1 MTILWGMD
9 NSKKSK
15 ISLKLDSEFKPGR
28 IVMAVALA
36 TVPLV
41 AFAGGGGYQADPL
54 YKIENTDTLNF
65 VLGAQVRH
73 DTNLFRLD
81 SGEQAPNN
89 GRADK
94 SDTIY
99 STNAGIRLDKQ
110 YSLQRFV
117 AEAMVR
123 DHRFQNNNFLDY
135 TAFNYSAAW
144 HYSVT
149 PRITGLLLAEQKEEQ
164 NSFVEFREARKNIQT
179 STVRLFTIDGDIG
192 GGFHALA
199 GLLDVRA
206 RNSVNFEQVGDYQQ
220 DGFEFG
226 GKWVAPSN
234 NWISVLHRVAEGEFE
249 GRELDPVAQLDTG
262 FDQDETEANFF
273 WRFTGKSA
281 VEGKVAYVK
290 REHDHFDSRD
300 YSGMTGRVLY
310 RWDVTGKTQI
320 NVALARNIYNYQE
333 DENSYY
339 VQETFSIGPV
349 WNYSP
354 KTSFRARY
362 DYSDRDYRGA
372 IIPVAE
378 MREDKLHTFLVAADW
393 KAARNIIVTGI
404 LQRDKRESNLESND
418 YNATSASIN
427 AQFLF

>member
-1 MTILWGMD
+1 MTISWGMV
-9 NSKKSK
+9 N
-15 ISLKLDSEFKPGR
+15 FKQSRTCPKQHTYLR
-28 IVMAVALA
+28 PKQIVAAVALA
-36 TVPLV
+36 TAPVI
-41 AFAGGGGYQADPL
+41 AIADGAAYNIDPL
-54 YKIENTDTLNF
+54 DKMENTDTLNF
-65 VLGAQVRH
+65 IIGAQVRH

-81 SGEQAPNN
+81 SGEEPPNN
-89 GRADK
+89 GNADK

-99 STNAGIRLDKQ
+99 STNVGMRLDKQ

-117 AEAMVR
+117 AEVMVR
-123 DHRFQNNNFLDY
+123 DNRFQNNSFLDY
-135 TAFNYSAAW
+135 TGFNYSAAW
-144 HYSVT
+144 HYAVT
-149 PRITGLLLAEQKEEQ
+149 PRITGVLLAEQKEEQ

-179 STVRLFTIDGDIG
+179 SNVRLFTIDGDIG

-234 NWISVLHRVAEGEFE
+234 NWISVLQRITNGEFR
-249 GRELDPVAQLDTG
+249 GRELDTVAQLDTG

-290 REHDHFDSRD
+290 REHDHFSDRD

-320 NVALARNIYNYQE
+320 NVALSRNIYNYQE

-339 VQETFSIGPV
+339 IQKTFSIGPV

-372 IIPVAE
+372 IVPVAE
-378 MREDKLHTFLVAADW
+378 MREDKLHTFLIAADW
-393 KAARNIIVTGI
+393 KAARSLIVTGI
-404 LQRDKRESNLESND
+404 LQRDKRDSNIVDND
-418 YNATSASIN
+418 FNATSASIN

>member
-1 MTILWGMD
+1 MVLKQPKTGLKH
-9 NSKKSK
+9 NTNL
-15 ISLKLDSEFKPGR
+15 SLKQ
-28 IVMAVALA
+28 IVVAVALA
-36 TVPLV
+36 TAPLV
-41 AFAGGGGYQADPL
+41 SYAGGAAYNLDPL
-54 YKIENTDTLNF
+54 DKMENTDTLNF
-65 VLGAQVRH
+65 ILGGQVRH
-73 DTNLFRLD
+73 DNNLFRLD
-81 SGEQAPNN
+81 SGEEPPNN

-99 STNAGIRLDKQ
+99 STNVGVRLDKQ

-117 AEAMVR
+117 GEVMVR

-144 HYSVT
+144 HYAVT

-179 STVRLFTIDGDIG
+179 SNVRLFTIDGDIG

-206 RNSVNFEQVGDYQQ
+206 RNSVSFEQVGDYQQ
-220 DGFEFG
+220 DGFELG

-234 NWISVLHRVAEGEFE
+234 NWISVLHRVSDGEYR
-249 GRELDPVAQLDTG
+249 GRELDPVSQLDTG

-273 WRFTGKSA
+273 WRFTGKS
-281 VEGKVAYVK
+281 VVDGKIAYVK
-290 REHDHFDSRD
+290 REHDNFDDRD
-300 YSGMTGRVLY
+300 YSGMTGRVAY
-310 RWDVTGKTQI
+310 HWEVTGKTRI
-320 NVALARNIYNYQE
+320 DAALSRNIYNYQE

-339 VQETFSIGPV
+339 VENTFSVGPV

-362 DYSDRDYRGA
+362 DYRDRDYRGA
-372 IIPVAE
+372 IVPVAE
-378 MREDKLHTFLVAADW
+378 MREDKLQTFLVAADW
-393 KAARNIIVTGI
+393 KAARSLLVTGI
-404 LQRDKRESNLESND
+404 LQRDQRKSNIEDND
-418 YNATSASIN
+418 YHATSVSIN